1 MEDVPAVHHG
11 VRIAGVRFRPF
22 RGVGGFPP
30 IVAIMDACNRVDRA
44 EYNESVEDVA
54 HVFAH
59 LTNSEP
65 STDMLF
71 AQVGDR
77 TIAWARVFW
86 KDEFRGPRL
95 YCSLG
100 FVAPPFRRKG

>member
-59 LTNSEP
+59 LTNCVP
-65 STDMLF
+65 STDMRF
-71 AQVGDR
+71 VQAGDR
-77 TIAWARVFW
+77 TIAWTRVFW

-100 FVAPPFRRKG
+100 FVTPPFRRKG